1 MFTAGQAAIEAFP
14 WEDTGTKLGTL
25 AGQATAIPL
34 DAISGVFTAADTAIN
49 SIDWNGLGEKVGTL
63 VDGVVGIP
71 ADSLSG
77 IFTAA
82 ETAINS
88 IDWNALG
95 GQVADGLSRAWG
107 LLAGVGDVALG
118 IGEAGVGAAQQG
130 VGALKDWIASWRQ
143 DESVASEA
151 TQVGQQVVTDVC
163 TGVSDTVPN
172 LETTAED
179 AANALITKIKGVLTK
194 TALWGIGEQLVT
206 DMGDGITDN
215 EGDLLVIVETLA
227 GDVYSDL
234 TGEVD
239 RLGFEEIGRQMDQG
253 IANGVANNSW
263 LIENA
268 ARSAAWAAYEAAR
281 AALEIRSPS
290 KKGDYLG
297 EMFDLGLAG
306 GIMDNADEV
315 EDAVGY
321 LNDLAAA
328 DAADVDARIAVNGK
342 QQSGTDLDYDQIK
355 NAFVEAI
362 EETGVG
368 DLTLAMDGQIVGET
382 VEPYSSRATRQRQQ
396 KTVKG
401 RTSRLVMA

>member
-1 MFTAGQAAIEAFP
+1 MVIGLISIGAALFIEN
-14 WEDTGTKLGTL
+14 
-25 AGQATAIPL
+25 PL
-34 DAISGVFTAADTAIN
+34 VSAVVGVF
-49 SIDWNGLGEKVGTL
+49 
-63 VDGVVGIP
+63 
-71 ADSLSG
+71 
-77 IFTAA
+77 
-82 ETAINS
+82 
-88 IDWNALG
+88 
-95 GQVADGLSRAWG
+95 
-107 LLAGVGDVALG
+107 
-118 IGEAGVGAAQQG
+118 GA
-130 VGALKDWIASWRQ
+130 S
-143 DESVASEA
+143 
-151 TQVGQQVVTDVC
+151 
-163 TGVSDTVPN
+163 
-172 LETTAED
+172 
-179 AANALITKIKGVLTK
+179 
-194 TALWGIGEQLVT
+194 ALWGIGEQLVT

-328 DAADVDARIAVNGK
+328 DAADVDARIAA
-342 QQSGTDLDYDQIK
+342 QARQPAPFEMDYGQIK
-355 NAFVEAI
+355 DAMVEAI
-362 EETGVG
+362 EETGAGQNVI
-368 DLTLAMDGQIVGET
+368 AMDGQIVGET
-382 VEPYSSRATRQRQQ
+382 VEPYTSRATRQRQQ

-401 RTSRLVMA
+401 RTARRVMA